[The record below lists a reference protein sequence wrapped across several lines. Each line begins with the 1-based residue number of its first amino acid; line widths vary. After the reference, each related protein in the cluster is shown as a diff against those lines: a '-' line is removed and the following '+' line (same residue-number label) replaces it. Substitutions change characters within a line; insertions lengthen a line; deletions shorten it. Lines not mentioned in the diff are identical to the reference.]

1 MRQEGSSGG
10 QEPQQ
15 EELADTESLLQHSE
29 DQLDIIEM
37 DQKPTKCNR
46 KKGVRVIVVS
56 CLVFAVAVT
65 IALIID
71 IYVGDHHTGHAAVS
85 SDVKE
90 CSDIGLD
97 LMKRGGSAV
106 DAAIGALLCVG
117 LMNPES
123 CGIGGGGFMLIVPP
137 RKKGEVID
145 FRETA
150 PGKASEGMHKGNEE
164 LAATGGLAVA
174 VPGEL
179 RGYEI
184 AHKKYGK
191 LKWAELFAPTIKLA
205 RDGFQ
210 VSAHTVKVLKNPKVE
225 MRLKNGSPRLFK
237 MLTPN
242 GTLPKV
248 GDMIRNKELADTLE
262 IIAREG
268 PDAFYT
274 GDIAQSIVKTVQGS
288 NDGVITL
295 DDLKNYKALEKDG
308 LNSTYEGYQITTIPL
323 PGSGPVLFSAL
334 NILEQFQFSKAD
346 KGKNET
352 YQYIVEALKFAYAQ
366 RTHLGDPA
374 DPANAHMQN
383 VTNAMLSK
391 KLAAKLRKKIFAN
404 QTFPPSYYGPF
415 FDAAE
420 SHGTAHLS
428 VVGPDG
434 ELVSVTSTING
445 YFGSY
450 LMTDTGIILNNEM
463 DDFSSPG
470 ITNQFGIKPAK
481 ANYIRPGKR
490 PLSSMVPVVVRHKQD
505 PCTYRLALGGSGGTR
520 ITTAVLQTLINIL
533 SFGNSLSEAVERPRV
548 HHQFSPDVV
557 EAEGERFAKYDDTH
571 VISYLRQIGHKVNTT
586 GFPVADVNVAENYH
600 GTMRSHSD
608 SRRDGSGSSQ
618 Y

>member
-1 MRQEGSSGG
+1 
-10 QEPQQ
+10 
-15 EELADTESLLQHSE
+15 
-29 DQLDIIEM
+29 M

-106 DAAIGALLCVG
+106 DASIGALLCVG

-210 VSAHTVKVLKNPKVE
+210 VSAHTGMYLQ
-225 MRLKNGSPRLFK
+225 
-237 MLTPN
+237 
-242 GTLPKV
+242 V

-274 GDIAQSIVKTVQGS
+274 GDIAQSIVKTVRS

-334 NILEQFQFSKAD
+334 NILEQFQFSKVD

-557 EAEGERFAKYDDTH
+557 EAE
-571 VISYLRQIGHKVNTT
+571 
-586 GFPVADVNVAENYH
+586 
-600 GTMRSHSD
+600 
-608 SRRDGSGSSQ
+608 
-618 Y
+618 